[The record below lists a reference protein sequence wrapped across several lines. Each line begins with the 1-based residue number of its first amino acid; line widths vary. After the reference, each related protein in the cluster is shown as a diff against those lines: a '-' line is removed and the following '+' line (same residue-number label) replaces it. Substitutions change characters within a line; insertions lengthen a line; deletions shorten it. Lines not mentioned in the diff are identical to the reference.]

1 MNFIKKSSTFT
12 LYSSCVHFMTYN
24 QNGEEVKVEEKSEQ
38 AGSDS
43 AMTLYDSAV
52 TPLF

>member
-43 AMTLYDSAV
+43 AMTL
-52 TPLF
+52 L